1 MIVKTIL
8 RLGLALGI
16 LAPALGSGKAMA
28 QGASQTPPAVARLIA
43 AADSLGSDGRA
54 VAGLAIDL
62 APGWKTY
69 WRSPGEGGVAPE
81 FDWSASV
88 NLAAA
93 EVRFPVPERQVV
105 GGVTSVVYPNSVIL
119 PIDVAA
125 KDPTQPLRLSLVFR
139 YGVCHDICVPREDR
153 LSLELP
159 PGNGVPGAAAPAI
172 QAAQALV
179 PLPFAQ
185 AGLTLKKAWTTPG
198 PKPTLKLSIEAAEP
212 LTPGDILV
220 EGPET
225 VWFEQPQMAVPDVAP
240 GGKGGTILASVPL
253 GPAGAPELL
262 AGHTLTITVL
272 AGPRSAETT
281 VTLPK

>member
-1 MIVKTIL
+1 MIGKTIL

-16 LAPALGSGKAMA
+16 LAPAFGSDDAMA
-28 QGASQTPPAVARLIA
+28 QGMSQQPPAIARLVA
-43 AADSLGSDGRA
+43 AADSLGPDGRVA
-54 VAGLAIDL
+54 VGLAVDL

-81 FDWSASV
+81 FDWSGST
-88 NLAAA
+88 NLGAA
-93 EVRFPVPERQVV
+93 EVRFPIPERQTI
-105 GGVTSVVYPNSVIL
+105 GGVTSIVYPSSVIL
-119 PIDVAA
+119 PVEVAA
-125 KDPTQPLRLSLVFR
+125 KDPAQPLRLALVFR

-159 PGNGVPGAAAPAI
+159 PGNGTASAAAPAI

-198 PKPTLKLSIEAAEP
+198 PKPALKLSIETAEP
-212 LTPGDILV
+212 LTPADILV

-240 GGKGGTILASVPL
+240 GGKGGVILASVPL

-262 AGHTLTITVL
+262 AGHKLIITVL

>member
-1 MIVKTIL
+1 MIGKTIL

-16 LAPALGSGKAMA
+16 LAPALSPCNAVA
-28 QGASQTPPAVARLIA
+28 QGAGQKPPAIARLMA
-43 AADSLGSDGRA
+43 GTDSLAPDGQA
-54 VAGLAIDL
+54 ALGLAIDL

-81 FDWSASV
+81 FDWSAST
-88 NLAAA
+88 NLKSA
-93 EVRFPVPERQVV
+93 EVGFPVPERQVV
-105 GGVTSVVYPNSVIL
+105 GGVTSIVYPASVIL
-119 PIDVAA
+119 PVTVAA
-125 KDPTQPLRLSLVFR
+125 KDPKQPLRLSLVFR

-153 LSLELP
+153 LSFELQ
-159 PGNGVPGAAAPAI
+159 PGNGVPSASAPAI
-172 QAAQALV
+172 EAARAQV

-185 AGLTLKKAWTTPG
+185 AGLTLKRAWTTPG

-212 LTPGDILV
+212 LTPSDILV

-225 VWFEQPQMAVPDVAP
+225 VWFEQPQMAVPDTAP
-240 GGKGGTILASVPL
+240 GARGGTVLAVVPL
-253 GPAGAPELL
+253 GPAGAPDLL

-272 AGPRSAETT
+272 AGARSAETQ